1 MPSLLSSLFGRS
13 KPSTNG
19 HIAND
24 DPFER
29 RVFELGR
36 DFLAEARSHKTGL
49 LSRRFW
55 NDKLMDW
62 SMKDEAFKV
71 QLFRFVDAFPNF
83 TTPDE
88 IYDHLID
95 FMSQP
100 GVKPPPGMQLGLK
113 AGGAM
118 KGTVAKTMAAQI
130 TGMAEKFIAGTDAAD
145 AKDKLRRMWDN
156 GMAFSV
162 DLLGEACISDA
173 EADAY
178 QQKYLDLV
186 QNLPKWVND
195 WPPANPADAADAAD
209 AVGRASAR
217 RGPDV
222 VLKHDLRDV
231 DHLGPIPRTNV
242 SIKVSSLA
250 ARTDPIAWERCI
262 DESMKRIVPILE
274 AARDSRVFINFDME
288 AYATKDLTIEIFKRC
303 CETIDFDAGLAMQAY
318 LRSGDDD
325 AKTIIEW
332 SKAKNRVV
340 TVRLVKGAYWDYETI
355 HAEQMGWPQPVWPTK
370 RETDACFERMTRAF
384 IASTPKPEKPVGW
397 ASAHHPNE
405 RQPAPD
411 GGLKPTLQG
420 GVKLALGSHNLRS
433 IAVALAELERQN
445 LPESA
450 IELQMLYGM
459 ADPLK
464 AAAVERGLRV
474 REYVPVGEMVPGM
487 AYLVRRLLENTS
499 NESWLK
505 AGFLSNATPQE
516 LLASPH
522 GPAARHGREGVRP
535 PQATSG
541 TQNAAPV
548 HEGSAPGHEGSADV
562 DDGVAGVHKSLAGV
576 HEGSADVHEGLA
588 DVHET
593 SADVRETL
601 ADVRADPVKTRR
613 GAAGAGRSGGAGAA
627 TETGHDGQ
635 KRHGLSAAV
644 RAAGFEPPIFFT
656 EPLRDFSDARQRDA
670 FADAVR
676 AATVPDVEAVT
687 ATRHDREG
695 VRSAE
700 PMSGANGEDDTTSP
714 SAIALPDG
722 RASLRDVVARAK
734 AALPSWRDT
743 PAIDRARCLTRAA
756 DLMRR
761 RRDELAGI
769 VIKESGKPWRE
780 ADADVCEAI
789 DFCEYYAREA
799 VALSEPRRLGRFVG
813 EHNEERVE
821 PRGVCAVISPW
832 NFPLAIACG
841 MATASLV
848 CGNPTILKPAE
859 QTPGIARVLCEILW
873 KAGVPRDVLHFLPGA
888 GETVGAALARHPDVA
903 MIAFTGSAAVGRDIL
918 RAAVEHPPRGMLMRH
933 VVCETGGKNAVI
945 VDASADLDEAVVG
958 VRDSA
963 FGFAGQKCSACSR
976 AIVVESVYDAFI
988 SRLVESTK
996 SLSVGDPLDP
1006 STDVGPVIDDQAA
1019 MKIMEYVRKGTDE
1032 ATLAFP
1038 EVAADLGPRVEDQPA
1053 PDARTKV
1060 RGYHGAR
1067 VGNKPLIPPHVFRDV
1082 PPDASIATD
1091 EIFGP
1096 VLAVIRASDFDDA
1109 MRIALSNDYR
1119 LTGGVYTRRPSHLE
1133 KARREFRVGNLYLN
1147 RGCTGALV
1155 ARQPFGGFG
1164 LSGLGTK
1171 AGGRDYLRQFVVPR
1185 VVTENTMRRGFAP
1198 DLENQGQVAG
1208 GDTAGLRAGV

>member
-19 HIAND
+19 HAPID

-29 RVFELGR
+29 RVFEVGR

-83 TTPDE
+83 TTPEE

-145 AKDKLRRMWDN
+145 AKDKLRRMWDS

-195 WPPANPADAADAAD
+195 WPAN
-209 AVGRASAR
+209 GRLER
-217 RGPDV
+217 
-222 VLKHDLRDV
+222 
-231 DHLGPIPRTNV
+231 DHLGHIPRTNV

-250 ARTDPIAWERCI
+250 ARTDPIAFDRCI
-262 DESMKRIVPILE
+262 EESMKRIVPILE
-274 AARDSRVFINFDME
+274 AARDGGVFINFDME

-303 CETIDFDAGLAMQAY
+303 CETVDFDAGLAMQAY

-325 AKTIIEW
+325 ARNIIEW
-332 SKAKNRVV
+332 SKAKGRVV

-370 RETDACFERMTRAF
+370 AETDACFERMTRAF
-384 IASTPKPEKPVGW
+384 IESTPKPVGW

-405 RQPAPD
+405 DRPASD

-433 IAVALAELERQN
+433 IAVALAELEKQN

-464 AAAVERGLRV
+464 AAAVDRELRV

-505 AGFLSNATPQE
+505 AGFLSNATPEE
-516 LLASPH
+516 LLAN
-522 GPAARHGREGVRP
+522 PARPRAADGRGRSATARDASADG
-535 PQATSG
+535 
-541 TQNAAPV
+541 
-548 HEGSAPGHEGSADV
+548 HESSADGHEGSVADHEGLM
-562 DDGVAGVHKSLAGV
+562 DGR
-576 HEGSADVHEGLA
+576 EGSADVHESA
-588 DVHET
+588 VDIHDASAAVHDGA
-593 SADVRETL
+593 ADVR
-601 ADVRADPVKTRR
+601 RAR
-613 GAAGAGRSGGAGAA
+613 
-627 TETGHDGQ
+627 
-635 KRHGLSAAV
+635 RHGLSAAV
-644 RAAGFEPPIFFT
+644 DAEGFDPPIFFT
-656 EPLRDFSDARQRDA
+656 EPLRDFSDAGQRDA

-676 AATVPDVEAVT
+676 AATVPNVEDIT

-695 VRSAE
+695 VPQGSSAGK
-700 PMSGANGEDDTTSP
+700 PAANSAGSTSKVD
-714 SAIALPDG
+714 SAKPDVGSTAASPVALPNG
-722 RASLRDVVARAK
+722 RASLRDVVERAK
-734 AALPSWRDT
+734 AALPTWRDT
-743 PAIDRARCLTRAA
+743 PAIDRARCLAKAA
-756 DLMRR
+756 DLMRK

-799 VALSEPRRLGRFVG
+799 VHLFEPRRLGRFVG

-821 PRGVCAVISPW
+821 PRGVCVVISPW

-873 KAGVPRDVLHFLPGA
+873 KAGVPRDVLHFLPGE
-888 GETVGAALARHPDVA
+888 GETVGAALARHEDVA

-918 RAAVEHPPRGMLMRH
+918 KAAVEHPPRGMLMRH

-976 AIVVESVYDAFI
+976 AIVVNSVYDAFI
-988 SRLVESTK
+988 HRLVESTK
-996 SLSVGDPLDP
+996 SLSVGDPLDS
-1006 STDVGPVIDDQAA
+1006 STDVGPVIDDDAA
-1019 MKIMEYVRKGTDE
+1019 NKITDYIGRGQGE

-1038 EVAADLGPRVEDQPA
+1038 NVAAGPAPRVEDQPA
-1053 PDARTKV
+1053 SDARGRP
-1060 RGYHGAR
+1060 RGYDR
-1067 VGNKPLIPPHVFRDV
+1067 VNNKPLIGPHVFRDV
-1082 PPDASIATD
+1082 PPDTSIATD

-1096 VLAVIRASDFDDA
+1096 VLAVIRAADFDDA

-1164 LSGLGTK
+1164 QSGLGTK
-1171 AGGRDYLRQFVVPR
+1171 AGGRDYLRQFIVPR

>member
-13 KPSTNG
+13 KPSANG
-19 HIAND
+19 HAPPAD

-29 RVFELGR
+29 RVFEVGR
-36 DFLAEARSHKTGL
+36 DFLAEARAHKQGL

-145 AKDKLRRMWDN
+145 AKDKLRRMWDS

-195 WPPANPADAADAAD
+195 WPAND
-209 AVGRASAR
+209 RLER
-217 RGPDV
+217 
-222 VLKHDLRDV
+222 
-231 DHLGPIPRTNV
+231 DHLGHIPRTNV

-250 ARTDPIAWERCI
+250 ARTDPIAFDRCVE
-262 DESMKRIVPILE
+262 ESMKRIVPILE
-274 AARDSRVFINFDME
+274 AARDGGVFINFDME
-288 AYATKDLTIEIFKRC
+288 AYATKDLTIELFKRC
-303 CETIDFDAGLAMQAY
+303 CETVDFDAGLAMQAY
-318 LRSGDDD
+318 LRSGDED
-325 AKTIIEW
+325 AKNIIEW
-332 SKAKNRVV
+332 SKAKGRVV

-384 IASTPKPEKPVGW
+384 IASTPKTPVGR
-397 ASAHHPNE
+397 ASA
-405 RQPAPD
+405 RRDADD
-411 GGLKPTLQG
+411 GTDVVLKHDLRDTG

-433 IAVALAELERQN
+433 IAVALAELEKQN

-505 AGFLSNATPQE
+505 AGFLSNATPEE
-516 LLASPH
+516 LLADPAEPSRRRGQESPS
-522 GPAARHGREGVRP
+522 
-535 PQATSG
+535 ATSS
-541 TQNAAPV
+541 TTERVRRATPDPLPTARD
-548 HEGSAPGHEGSADV
+548 ASADGHN
-562 DDGVAGVHKSLAGV
+562 D
-576 HEGSADVHEGLA
+576 SADVHDSAA
-588 DVHET
+588 D
-593 SADVRETL
+593 AR
-601 ADVRADPVKTRR
+601 RARR
-613 GAAGAGRSGGAGAA
+613 
-627 TETGHDGQ
+627 HD
-635 KRHGLSAAV
+635 LSAAV
-644 RAAGFEPPIFFT
+644 DAEGFDPPIFFT
-656 EPLRDFSDARQRDA
+656 EPLRDFSDAGQRAA

-676 AATVPDVEAVT
+676 AATVPAVEDAT

-695 VRSAE
+695 VRSAQ
-700 PMSGANGEDDTTSP
+700 PMSGANGENGRTSP
-714 SAIALPDG
+714 AAIALPHD
-722 RASLRDVVARAK
+722 RVSLRDVVARAK
-734 AALPSWRDT
+734 ATLPSWRDT
-743 PAIDRARCLTRAA
+743 PVIDRARCLTKAA
-756 DLMRR
+756 DLMRQ
-761 RRDELAGI
+761 RRDEVAGI
-769 VIKESGKPWRE
+769 IIKESGKLWRE

-799 VALSEPRRLGRFVG
+799 IALFEPTRLGRFVG
-813 EHNEERVE
+813 EHNELRHE

-841 MATASLV
+841 MATAALV

-859 QTPGIARVLCEILW
+859 QTPGIASVLCGILW

-888 GETVGAALARHPDVA
+888 GETVGAALARHEDVA

-976 AIVVESVYDAFI
+976 AIVIESVYDAFI
-988 SRLVESTK
+988 TRLVESTK
-996 SLSVGDPLDP
+996 SLSVGDPADP
-1006 STDVGPVIDDQAA
+1006 STDVGPVIDADAA
-1019 MKIMEYVRKGTDE
+1019 AKIAGYIKRGKEE
-1032 ATLAFP
+1032 ATLVHPGGSEGVRSRPHAP
-1038 EVAADLGPRVEDQPA
+1038 SGDEDRLKAIPDPVPRVA
-1053 PDARTKV
+1053 
-1060 RGYHGAR
+1060 G
-1067 VGNKPLIPPHVFRDV
+1067 KPLIHPHVFRDV

-1096 VLAVIRASDFDDA
+1096 VLAVIRAVDFDDA